1 LRLYIKKRMKLSLF
15 RGNTLTA
22 MIVKFTGDH
31 MAKAGFEI
39 ENEQE
44 RASVS

>member
-1 LRLYIKKRMKLSLF
+1 MNETQLLF
-15 RGNTLTA
+15 GGNTLTEI
-22 MIVKFTGDH
+22 IVKVTDDH

-44 RASVS
+44 RARLYGVS